1 MTAQF
6 FNFGRK
12 SHISFKVITWHSQ
25 NKSHAPRT
33 EKKID
38 GVMAVVGKNLNTAD
52 GQADVQTLSEVRG
65 VEHVC
70 K

>member
-12 SHISFKVITWHSQ
+12 RHISFKVIMWHSQ
-25 NKSHAPRT
+25 NKSHGPRT
-33 EKKID
+33 EKKMEGI
-38 GVMAVVGKNLNTAD
+38 MAVSGKNLKTAD
-52 GQADVQTLSEVRG
+52 GQADAQTLSEVRG